1 VGASLPFQP
10 CSRRWDC
17 RRTAALVISGLLT
30 TGNGTVMAASAPPAR
45 VSSPEVSITIAD
57 LIKEASRRFAVP
69 ARWIAEVMR
78 VESRGRAE
86 VVSQKGAIGL
96 MQVMPST
103 YATLAARYGLGAD
116 PWIPRD
122 NVLAGAAYLREMY
135 DRYGATGM
143 LAAYNAGPGRWED
156 HLSRERPLP
165 DETVRYI
172 ARLGPVVGGN
182 VAPLPAFSDRAV
194 KPMPIIAPIFAMLS
208 GAMMP
213 AQSAA
218 EHERIA
224 RIIVANAT
232 LIGRPA
238 EFFVPRSLETDAS
251 PSESHAG
258 RRAADRRQSDRVHS
272 DTAIA
277 LVPSSDL
284 LFAPRT
290 GAGERP

>member
-1 VGASLPFQP
+1 VRTSLPFRS
-10 CSRRWDC
+10 CSRRLD
-17 RRTAALVISGLLT
+17 RRWTAALAILGVLA
-30 TGNGTVMAASAPPAR
+30 TGNGTTMAASAPPAR
-45 VSSPEVSITIAD
+45 VSSPEVSTTVFD
-57 LIKEASRRFAVP
+57 LIEEASRRFAVP
-69 ARWIAEVMR
+69 ARWIAEVMQ

-86 VVSQKGAIGL
+86 VVSPKGAIGL
-96 MQVMPST
+96 MQMMPST
-103 YATLAARYGLGAD
+103 YAALAARYGLGAD
-116 PWIPRD
+116 PWNPRN

-156 HLSRERPLP
+156 HLFRARPLP
-165 DETVRYI
+165 DETARYL
-172 ARLGPVVGGN
+172 ARLAPVVGGN
-182 VAPLPAFSDRAV
+182 VASLPAFTGGAV
-194 KPMPIIAPIFAMLS
+194 KTMPIIAPIFAILS

-232 LIGRPA
+232 LIGHSA
-238 EFFVPRSLETDAS
+238 ELFEPRSLETDAS
-251 PSESHAG
+251 ASELHAD
-258 RRAADRRQSDRVHS
+258 RRAADRRQSDRAPLDASLAV
-272 DTAIA
+272 
-277 LVPSSDL
+277 VPSSDL

>member
-1 VGASLPFQP
+1 VGASLPFRP
-10 CSRRWDC
+10 CSRRGDC
-17 RRTAALVISGLLT
+17 RRTAALVILGVLATGSGT
-30 TGNGTVMAASAPPAR
+30 TLAASAPPAG
-45 VSSPEVSITIAD
+45 VSSSEVSITVAD
-57 LIKEASRRFAVP
+57 LIEEASRRFAVP

-86 VVSQKGAIGL
+86 VVSPKGAIGL

-116 PWIPRD
+116 PWNPRD

-156 HLSRERPLP
+156 HLSRRRPLP

-172 ARLGPVVGGN
+172 ARLAPVIGVN
-182 VAPLPAFSDRAV
+182 VAPLPAFSGRAV
-194 KPMPIIAPIFAMLS
+194 KSMPVIAPIFAILS
-208 GAMMP
+208 GATTP

-218 EHERIA
+218 EQERIA
-224 RIIVANAT
+224 RIIVTNTT
-232 LIGRPA
+232 LIGHPA
-238 EFFVPRSLETDAS
+238 EFFIPRSLESDAS
-251 PSESHAG
+251 TSDSQAG
-258 RRAADRRQSDRVHS
+258 RRAANRRQSDRARS
-272 DTAIA
+272 DAA
-277 LVPSSDL
+277 VAVVPSSGM

>member
-1 VGASLPFQP
+1 VGASLPFRP
-10 CSRRWDC
+10 CSRRGDC
-17 RRTAALVISGLLT
+17 RRTAALVILGVLA
-30 TGNGTVMAASAPPAR
+30 TGNGTVMAASAPPAG
-45 VSSPEVSITIAD
+45 VSSPEVSITMTE
-57 LIKEASRRFAVP
+57 LIQEASRRFAVP

-116 PWIPRD
+116 PWNPRD

-135 DRYGATGM
+135 DRYGTTGM

-156 HLSRERPLP
+156 HLSRRRPLP
-165 DETVRYI
+165 DETLRYI
-172 ARLGPVVGGN
+172 ARLAPVVGGN
-182 VAPLPAFSDRAV
+182 VASLPAFTGGVVRS
-194 KPMPIIAPIFAMLS
+194 MPVIAPIFAMLS

-232 LIGRPA
+232 LIGHSA
-238 EFFVPRSLETDAS
+238 KLFEPRSLETDAS
-251 PSESHAG
+251 ASELHAD
-258 RRAADRRQSDRVHS
+258 RQAADRRQSDRAPS
-272 DTAIA
+272 DASLA
-277 LVPSSDL
+277 VVPSSDL

-290 GAGERP
+290 SAGERP

>member
-1 VGASLPFQP
+1 
-10 CSRRWDC
+10 
-17 RRTAALVISGLLT
+17 
-30 TGNGTVMAASAPPAR
+30 
-45 VSSPEVSITIAD
+45 
-57 LIKEASRRFAVP
+57 
-69 ARWIAEVMR
+69 
-78 VESRGRAE
+78 
-86 VVSQKGAIGL
+86 
-96 MQVMPST
+96 MPST

-116 PWIPRD
+116 PWNPRD

-182 VAPLPAFSDRAV
+182 VASLPAFSRRSV
-194 KPMPIIAPIFAMLS
+194 KSMPIIAPIFAMLS

-213 AQSAA
+213 AQRAA

-232 LIGRPA
+232 LIGHSA
-238 EFFVPRSLETDAS
+238 ELFEPRSLETDAS
-251 PSESHAG
+251 ASELHAG
-258 RRAADRRQSDRVHS
+258 RRAADRRQSDRAPS
-272 DTAIA
+272 DASLA
-277 LVPSSDL
+277 VVPSSDL

>member
-1 VGASLPFQP
+1 MGASLPFRP
-10 CSRRWDC
+10 CSRRGDC
-17 RRTAALVISGLLT
+17 RRTAALVILGVLATGSGT
-30 TGNGTVMAASAPPAR
+30 TLAASAPPPQPR
-45 VSSPEVSITIAD
+45 PPEVSTTVFD
-57 LIKEASRRFAVP
+57 LIREASRRFAVP

-86 VVSQKGAIGL
+86 VVSPKGAIGL
-96 MQVMPST
+96 MQMMPST
-103 YATLAARYGLGAD
+103 YAALAARYGLGAD
-116 PWIPRD
+116 PWNPRD

-156 HLSRERPLP
+156 HLFRARPLP
-165 DETVRYI
+165 DETARYI
-172 ARLGPVVGGN
+172 ARLAPVVGGN
-182 VAPLPAFSDRAV
+182 VASLPAFSRRSV
-194 KPMPIIAPIFAMLS
+194 KSMPIIAPIFAMLS

-232 LIGRPA
+232 LIGHSA
-238 EFFVPRSLETDAS
+238 KLFEPRSLETDAL

-272 DTAIA
+272 DAAVA

>member
-1 VGASLPFQP
+1 
-10 CSRRWDC
+10 
-17 RRTAALVISGLLT
+17 
-30 TGNGTVMAASAPPAR
+30 
-45 VSSPEVSITIAD
+45 
-57 LIKEASRRFAVP
+57 VP
-69 ARWIAEVMR
+69 ARWIAEVMQI
-78 VESRGRAE
+78 ESRGRAE
-86 VVSQKGAIGL
+86 VVSPKGAIGL

-103 YATLAARYGLGAD
+103 YAALAARYGLGAD
-116 PWIPRD
+116 PWNPRD
-122 NVLAGAAYLREMY
+122 NLLAGAAYLREMY

-156 HLSRERPLP
+156 HLSRRRPLP

-182 VAPLPAFSDRAV
+182 VASLPAFDSRTV
-194 KPMPIIAPIFAMLS
+194 KPLPVIAPIFAMLS

-213 AQSAA
+213 TQSAA
-218 EHERIA
+218 EQERIA
-224 RIIVANAT
+224 RMIVANAT

-238 EFFVPRSLETDAS
+238 EFFVPRSLETDAL
-251 PSESHAG
+251 PSASHAG
-258 RRAADRRQSDRVHS
+258 RRAADRRQSDRAQANAAV
-272 DTAIA
+272 A

>member
-1 VGASLPFQP
+1 MGASLPFRP
-10 CSRRWDC
+10 RSRRWDC
-17 RRTAALVISGLLT
+17 RRTAVLVISGLLT
-30 TGNGTVMAASAPPAR
+30 TGNGTVMAASAPPAQPR
-45 VSSPEVSITIAD
+45 PPEASTTVFD
-57 LIKEASRRFAVP
+57 LIREASRRFAVP
-69 ARWIAEVMR
+69 ARWIADVMR

-86 VVSQKGAIGL
+86 VVSPKGAIGL

-116 PWIPRD
+116 PWNPRD

-156 HLSRERPLP
+156 HLSRRRPLP

-172 ARLGPVVGGN
+172 ARLAPVIGGN
-182 VAPLPAFSDRAV
+182 VAPLPAFSSRAV
-194 KPMPIIAPIFAMLS
+194 KPMPIIAPIFAILS
-208 GAMMP
+208 VATTP
-213 AQSAA
+213 PQSAA
-218 EHERIA
+218 EQERIA

-232 LIGRPA
+232 LILRPA

-258 RRAADRRQSDRVHS
+258 RRAADRRQSDWVRS
-272 DTAIA
+272 DTSLAV
-277 LVPSSDL
+277 VPSSDL

>member
-1 VGASLPFQP
+1 VGASLPFRP

-30 TGNGTVMAASAPPAR
+30 TGNGTVMAASALPAQPR
-45 VSSPEVSITIAD
+45 LPEVSTTVFD

-69 ARWIAEVMR
+69 ARWIAEIMR
-78 VESRGRAE
+78 VESHGRAE
-86 VVSQKGAIGL
+86 VVSPKGAIGL

-103 YATLAARYGLGAD
+103 YTSLAARYGLGAD
-116 PWIPRD
+116 PWNPRD

-156 HLSRERPLP
+156 YLSRARPLP
-165 DETVRYI
+165 NETVRYI

-182 VAPLPAFSDRAV
+182 VVPLPAFNSRAV
-194 KPMPIIAPIFAMLS
+194 EPMPVIAPIFAILS
-208 GAMMP
+208 GATTP
-213 AQSAA
+213 PRSAG
-218 EHERIA
+218 EQERIA
-224 RIIVANAT
+224 RIIVANAII
-232 LIGRPA
+232 IGRPA

-251 PSESHAG
+251 PSELHAG
-258 RRAADRRQSDRVHS
+258 RRAADRRQSDRAPS
-272 DTAIA
+272 DAPVA
-277 LVPSSDL
+277 VVPSSDL

>member
-1 VGASLPFQP
+1 MGASRPLRSCF
-10 CSRRWDC
+10 RRRIRC
-17 RRTAALVISGLLT
+17 RTAALVILGVLA
-30 TGNGTVMAASAPPAR
+30 TGNGTTMAASAPPAR
-45 VSSPEVSITIAD
+45 VSSSEPSVTTAD
-57 LIKEASRRFAVP
+57 VIQEASRRFAIP
-69 ARWIAEVMR
+69 ARWIAEIMQ
-78 VESRGRAE
+78 VESRARAA
-86 VVSQKGAIGL
+86 VVSPKGAIGL

-103 YATLAARYGLGAD
+103 YAALAARYGLGAD
-116 PWIPRD
+116 PWNPRD

-156 HLSRERPLP
+156 HLSGRRPLP
-165 DETVRYI
+165 DETLRYI

-182 VAPLPAFSDRAV
+182 VTPLPAFNDRAV
-194 KPMPIIAPIFAMLS
+194 KPTPIIAPIFAILS

-213 AQSAA
+213 AKSAA

-232 LIGRPA
+232 LIGHSA
-238 EFFVPRSLETDAS
+238 KLFEPRSLETDAS
-251 PSESHAG
+251 ASELHAD
-258 RRAADRRQSDRVHS
+258 RRAADRRQSDRAPS
-272 DTAIA
+272 DASLA
-277 LVPSSDL
+277 VVPSSDL

>member
-1 VGASLPFQP
+1 VGASRPLRSCF
-10 CSRRWDC
+10 RRRIRC
-17 RRTAALVISGLLT
+17 RTAALVILGVLA
-30 TGNGTVMAASAPPAR
+30 TGNGTTMAASAPPAR
-45 VSSPEVSITIAD
+45 VSSSEPSVTTAD
-57 LIKEASRRFAVP
+57 VIQEASRRFAIP
-69 ARWIAEVMR
+69 ARWIAEIMQ
-78 VESRGRAE
+78 VESRARAA
-86 VVSQKGAIGL
+86 VVSPKGAIGL

-103 YATLAARYGLGAD
+103 YAALAARYGLGAD
-116 PWIPRD
+116 PWNPRD

-156 HLSRERPLP
+156 HLSGRRPLP
-165 DETVRYI
+165 DETLRYI

-182 VAPLPAFSDRAV
+182 VTPLPAFNDRAV
-194 KPMPIIAPIFAMLS
+194 KPTPIIAPIFAILS

-213 AQSAA
+213 AKSAA

-232 LIGRPA
+232 LIGHSA
-238 EFFVPRSLETDAS
+238 KLFEPRSLETDAS
-251 PSESHAG
+251 ASELHAD
-258 RRAADRRQSDRVHS
+258 RRAADRRQSDRAPS
-272 DTAIA
+272 DASLA
-277 LVPSSDL
+277 VVPSSDL

>member
-1 VGASLPFQP
+1 MRTSLPFRS
-10 CSRRWDC
+10 CSRRLDR
-17 RRTAALVISGLLT
+17 RRTAALAILGVLT
-30 TGNGTVMAASAPPAR
+30 TGNGTTMAASAPPAQPR
-45 VSSPEVSITIAD
+45 PPEVSTTVFD
-57 LIKEASRRFAVP
+57 LIEEASRRFAVP
-69 ARWIAEVMR
+69 ARWIAEVMQ

-86 VVSQKGAIGL
+86 VVSPKGAIGL
-96 MQVMPST
+96 MQMMPST
-103 YATLAARYGLGAD
+103 YAALAARYGLGAD
-116 PWIPRD
+116 PWNPRD

-156 HLSRERPLP
+156 HLFRARPLP
-165 DETVRYI
+165 HETARYL
-172 ARLGPVVGGN
+172 ARLAPVVGGN
-182 VAPLPAFSDRAV
+182 VASLPAFTGGAV
-194 KPMPIIAPIFAMLS
+194 KTMPIIAPIFAILS

-232 LIGRPA
+232 LIGRSA
-238 EFFVPRSLETDAS
+238 ELFEPRSLETDAP
-251 PSESHAG
+251 PSELRAG
-258 RRAADRRQSDRVHS
+258 RRAADRRQSDRAPS
-272 DTAIA
+272 DAPVAVI
-277 LVPSSDL
+277 PSSDL